1 MSRQPIRAHG
11 DVSYQA
17 RKERLA
23 VPDDTTD
30 PRDARDPNH
39 IWLRQSVTFSVNGQ
53 TRTLELALPLR
64 PGATPDEVDALLDE
78 ADAGMRRLSQ
88 RLDAHLAE
96 ISGAPTAPLDAPSP
110 PPAQPAP
117 SRPAPRSDPRSTPA
131 AAQPAPRATV
141 PAQPAAEERPA
152 PQPAAGP
159 ARPAA
164 AAPAAS
170 PASAGPDLTR
180 PEFLA
185 AVSSLGLD
193 ARTVMERLKVRSLTG
208 LNLRE
213 TLDLLRRQAL
223 REGSAEPEPMAAAP
237 AATSQPDTAP
247 AMPDD
252 LPAPIGVA
260 RFDEEDDGPDF
271 ELSFPDPDDLPG
283 DDEEMDIE
291 DFAPQEIGSSA
302 PLSDV
307 PDLDDLLAPAPPAQ
321 PTPAAKPAPV
331 AASEPAEDNAS
342 SRAQELIA
350 SLRAA
355 HPGGQPSGQQ
365 QNAYKNIVV
374 QELGE
379 KKATSIVRA
388 LWNLTPDKLGPEQY
402 DDLIR
407 WGKQDTFADEVEQ
420 VLEVL
425 RAEWLAQHGAAQTP
439 AKPAAPS
446 RQPAPSAPQSADQP
460 QQTQKQAPA
469 RPAPRGRSASRAN
482 ANGSGSQGGV

>member
-1 MSRQPIRAHG
+1 M
-11 DVSYQA
+11 
-17 RKERLA
+17 
-23 VPDDTTD
+23 PDDTTD

-96 ISGAPTAPLDAPSP
+96 ISGAPTAPLDTPSL
-110 PPAQPAP
+110 PPAQPTQSAQP
-117 SRPAPRSDPRSTPA
+117 ASQRPAPRSTPA
-131 AAQPAPRATV
+131 TAQTAPRATA

-152 PQPAAGP
+152 PQPAARP

-164 AAPAAS
+164 AATPAAAAAS

-193 ARTVMERLKVRSLTG
+193 ARTVMERLKVRSLNG

-237 AATSQPDTAP
+237 AATSQPTTEP
-247 AMPDD
+247 ARPDD
-252 LPAPIGVA
+252 LPTPIGVA
-260 RFDEEDDGPDF
+260 RFDEEEDGPDF
-271 ELSFPDPDDLPG
+271 ELSYPDPDDLPG
-283 DDEEMDIE
+283 EDEEMDIE

-307 PDLDDLLAPAPPAQ
+307 PDLDDLLAPAPAAQ
-321 PTPAAKPAPV
+321 PTPAATPAPDAPAAPPTSAPV
-331 AASEPAEDNAS
+331 AASEPAEDGAS
-342 SRAQELIA
+342 SHAQQLITA
-350 SLRAA
+350 LRTA

-365 QNAYKNIVV
+365 QKAYRNIVV
-374 QELGE
+374 EELGE
-379 KKATSIVRA
+379 KKASSIVRA
-388 LWNLTPDKLGPEQY
+388 LWNVTPDKLSPEQY
-402 DDLIR
+402 DQLIR

-425 RAEWLAQHGAAQTP
+425 RAEWLAQHGGAQTP
-439 AKPAAPS
+439 ATAATPS

-460 QQTQKQAPA
+460 QAPA
-469 RPAPRGRSASRAN
+469 RPATRGRSASRAN
-482 ANGSGSQGGV
+482 ANGANGSGAQGGA